1 MSTLENAIA
10 IAATAHAGVLD
21 KGGAPYIFHPLRVM
35 FAVLDDAARLSGVD
49 AANIARNALIAAVLH
64 DVIEDTD
71 WTIERLRQQ
80 GFADEVLEAL
90 DALTRRA
97 GETYEAFCKRAA
109 RHPIARVVKRA
120 DIQDNMNLARI
131 PNPTPADEE
140 RRERYGRCLKLL
152 DAQPSTPR

>member
-10 IAATAHAGVLD
+10 IAASAHAGALD
-21 KGGAPYIFHPLRVM
+21 KGEAPYILHPLRVM
-35 FAVLDDAARLSGVD
+35 FAVLDDAARAFGED
-49 AANIARNALIAAVLH
+49 ALRTARNALIAAVLH
-64 DVIEDTD
+64 DVVEDTD
-71 WTIERLRQQ
+71 WTVERLRQE

-120 DIQDNMNLARI
+120 DIQDNMNLDRI
-131 PNPTPADEE
+131 PNPTPADHE
-140 RRERYGRCLKLL
+140 RCERYRRCLKLL